1 MAKRGDPRVSRLVVI
16 FLRTHAGVTQA
27 EFGRASRVTQ
37 ANISLYELGKGVP
50 PEESLRRMAKVAR
63 VEWTLVVHLRRYFAA
78 ILSAI
83 DRQGAV
89 PGSEPLA
96 LAVLEPALLAVAPY
110 LVEATEPNRQPL
122 KEARREAEVIW
133 TSLER
138 FPIPRRRRLIELT
151 LQASQSPAL
160 AVRVCEASVQ
170 AAAHDAREA
179 LELAEL
185 ALSIAQRVP
194 DNEGRARV
202 EGYSWACVAN
212 ARRVANDFDG
222 AEEAFAHA
230 WDRWRAGVEVDSKL
244 APEWRL
250 LSLEASLRRE
260 QHRFPEA
267 LELLDRARAAV
278 EDNPKAAARLLLK
291 KEHVFEAMGDTEG
304 ALAALAEAAP
314 FVEASGDPDLLWR
327 LLFNRTADLCS
338 LERFEAAAE
347 LLPRVRKLAERQAN
361 ALDLI
366 RVVWLDAR
374 IAAGQ
379 GRDEEAITGLEQ
391 VRRDFAARELPY
403 DAALASLD
411 LAVLWLKSGRTAEV
425 RELATEMEAIFKSRK
440 IHREALAALVLFCDA
455 ARRETATVAL
465 ARRISEYLVKARH
478 DPKLRFEAEA
488 GRRR

>member
-185 ALSIAQRVP
+185 
-194 DNEGRARV
+194 
-202 EGYSWACVAN
+202 
-212 ARRVANDFDG
+212 
-222 AEEAFAHA
+222 
-230 WDRWRAGVEVDSKL
+230 
-244 APEWRL
+244 
-250 LSLEASLRRE
+250 
-260 QHRFPEA
+260 
-267 LELLDRARAAV
+267 
-278 EDNPKAAARLLLK
+278 
-291 KEHVFEAMGDTEG
+291 
-304 ALAALAEAAP
+304 
-314 FVEASGDPDLLWR
+314 
-327 LLFNRTADLCS
+327 
-338 LERFEAAAE
+338 
-347 LLPRVRKLAERQAN
+347 
-361 ALDLI
+361 
-366 RVVWLDAR
+366 
-374 IAAGQ
+374 
-379 GRDEEAITGLEQ
+379 
-391 VRRDFAARELPY
+391 
-403 DAALASLD
+403 
-411 LAVLWLKSGRTAEV
+411 
-425 RELATEMEAIFKSRK
+425 
-440 IHREALAALVLFCDA
+440 
-455 ARRETATVAL
+455 
-465 ARRISEYLVKARH
+465 
-478 DPKLRFEAEA
+478 
-488 GRRR
+488 